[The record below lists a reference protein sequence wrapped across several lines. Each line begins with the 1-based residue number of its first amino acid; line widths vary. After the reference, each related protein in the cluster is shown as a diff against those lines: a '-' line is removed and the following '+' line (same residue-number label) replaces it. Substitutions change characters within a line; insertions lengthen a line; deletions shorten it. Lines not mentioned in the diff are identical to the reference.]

1 MDKIIKECINDFIKK
16 ELVME
21 YNIKNNEVIYND
33 TYALLSLLEKYK
45 KELIEDIDIRHKNG
59 EMVSRNEAIIKKT
72 EIDINNLIS
81 DIKHFI

>member
-1 MDKIIKECINDFIKK
+1 MEKKYTFEMFWEDLDNGYKMFYTYMNCKYLIYKLDKNC
-16 ELVME
+16 
-21 YNIKNNEVIYND
+21 YKN
-33 TYALLSLLEKYK
+33 
-45 KELIEDIDIRHKNG
+45 ELIEDIDIRHKNG